1 MEAEPQSQSQSSCPK
16 CNGDG
21 VYRVGG
27 YTVVCPCQKR
37 DLRAIRRKYSG
48 LPTFTKRPW
57 LSVTRDYLTRFR
69 EIKESGYNWI
79 MFCGRT
85 GTGKSTQA
93 FMIVDALLS
102 LRNPVEAKVYIYSE
116 IVRELTSFRF
126 DAERYNNKIEQI
138 LDAELVVFDDFLDV
152 IPKAESFEEQT
163 ALTLI
168 KRRYVQR
175 LPLVIT
181 TELEPRNFGRSM
193 PRHGEALVGRIYE
206 MCDGRIE
213 TFAPNAQNYRFSNM
227 RVA

>member
-1 MEAEPQSQSQSSCPK
+1 
-16 CNGDG
+16 
-21 VYRVGG
+21 
-27 YTVVCPCQKR
+27 
-37 DLRAIRRKYSG
+37 
-48 LPTFTKRPW
+48 
-57 LSVTRDYLTRFR
+57 
-69 EIKESGYNWI
+69 
-79 MFCGRT
+79 
-85 GTGKSTQA
+85 
-93 FMIVDALLS
+93 MIVDALLK
-102 LRNPVEAKVYIYSE
+102 LRKPVRSRVYVYSE
-116 IVRELTSFRF
+116 IVRELAAYRF
-126 DAERYNNKIEQI
+126 DVDRYADKIDEI

-181 TELEPRNFGRSM
+181 TELEPRNFGGVM
-193 PRHGEALVGRIYE
+193 PRHGEAIVGRIFE